1 MTRKRT
7 AIFLLLIISTLIV
20 YYFFPEKKLDTNK
33 TIDKIVVL
41 KSKRILQ
48 VYSNNELLKEYKI
61 SLGRKPIGAKHFE
74 ADDKTPEGKYI
85 INNKNPNSG
94 YHLNLGISYPAKAD
108 ILFAQSKGKH
118 PGGLIKIHGLKND
131 LGFIGKFHRW
141 FDWTHGCIAL
151 TNKEIEELYRN
162 VKIGTAIEL
171 RE

>member
-1 MTRKRT
+1 MLYKK
-7 AIFLLLIISTLIV
+7 IFIILLLTISVLAS
-20 YYFFPEKKLDTNK
+20 YYFCPAQKLDTSK
-33 TIDKIVVL
+33 PIDKIVVL

-74 ADDKTPEGKYI
+74 GDDKTPEGKYI
-85 INNKNPNSG
+85 INDKNPHSG

-108 ILFAQSKGKH
+108 ILFAKSKGKQ
-118 PGGLIKIHGLKND
+118 PGGLIKIHGLKNG
-131 LGFIGKFHRW
+131 LGFIGKFHRG

-151 TNKEIEELYRN
+151 TNKEIEELYQN
-162 VKIGTAIEL
+162 VKIGTVIEL